1 MPRRDPAP
9 RLLNQRQAAA
19 YCGLC
24 VSNFIKACPVPPI
37 RLCERIPRYDRRA
50 LDRWIDT
57 LNENNLIRPDVDL
70 EMMWD
75 NGGNGSAGKGH

>member
-1 MPRRDPAP
+1 MTKRDPEP

-24 VSNFIKACPVPPI
+24 ISNFVKVCPIQPVN
-37 RLCERIPRYDRRA
+37 LLSRIPRYDRYA

-57 LNENNLIRPDVDL
+57 LDNSQPMDGDVDII
-70 EMMWD
+70 EMWD
-75 NGGNGSAGKGH
+75 DGRDSRAYQGH